1 MSRPDLD
8 DHCEDVMHLRLGLMS
23 LKRLALDLVQE
34 MVANDQLDKA
44 EIEELPKRLAE
55 MVFAGDVIQA
65 VCPPGAEGE
74 ETQYCRERLRAGI

>member
-1 MSRPDLD
+1 
-8 DHCEDVMHLRLGLMS
+8 MHLRLGLMS

-34 MVANDQLDKA
+34 MVANDQLNKA

-55 MVFAGDVIQA
+55 IIFVDGVVQAG
-65 VCPPGAEGE
+65 CPPGADGE

>member
-1 MSRPDLD
+1 
-8 DHCEDVMHLRLGLMS
+8 MHLRLGLMS

-55 MVFAGDVIQA
+55 MVFGEGVVQAG
-65 VCPPGAEGE
+65 CPPGAYGE

>member
-44 EIEELPKRLAE
+44 DRRAS
-55 MVFAGDVIQA
+55 
-65 VCPPGAEGE
+65 E
-74 ETQYCRERLRAGI
+74 ETCGNGFC

>member
-34 MVANDQLDKA
+34 MVANDQLGKA

-55 MVFAGDVIQA
+55 MVFGEGVVQAG
-65 VCPPGAEGE
+65 CPPGAEGE